1 MPEDRNPGEGGRVAS
16 GMLRRVTG
24 RAGGFLLPDS
34 RAGRTL
40 VVGSFVDALGT
51 GMFMSSATLYFV
63 GVVGIA
69 ADRIAWASTLA
80 GALALL
86 APVPLGR
93 LADRFGPGR
102 FYMVLLILRGLG
114 YGCYA
119 FTTEFAPYLVLTTAL
134 TALDRASTP
143 IQQAVVTAVVDG
155 NDGTRTMAS
164 IRAVR
169 NIGFTVGILLAGGVF
184 AADSRLAF
192 TALFLGNGLS
202 FLVIAFTVRLALSRV
217 ADQGVRPPESATAGT
232 EHGAAVVPPEGVRSP
247 FRDSWFMLFTLANG
261 ILSLYDTVLL
271 VLLPV
276 WVMEY
281 TDIPS
286 AVVPLLMVVNTVLT
300 VGLQIVI
307 ARHVDEPAT
316 AVRFLVV
323 SGVLLA
329 VSCGFFALAQG
340 TTNTVLAV
348 AMVLAATVVLTVA
361 ENLQSVAA
369 WELSAVL
376 APKAA
381 RARYLGAFSL
391 AFTGQKVIGPSLLVI
406 ALLPAGLLAW
416 PLLATAFG
424 SAAAVSGTS
433 ARRALAARAGPP
445 TAVRPS
451 PVAESPVE
459 QT

>member
-1 MPEDRNPGEGGRVAS
+1 MPEDRNPGESGRTAS

-40 VVGSFVDALGT
+40 VIGSFVDALGT

-102 FYMVLLILRGLG
+102 FYMVLLVLRGLG
-114 YGCYA
+114 YACYA
-119 FTTEFAPYLVLTTAL
+119 FTTQFAPYLVLTMAL

-143 IQQAVVTAVVDG
+143 IQQAVVTVAVDG

-184 AADSRLAF
+184 AADSRPAF

-217 ADQGVRPPESATAGT
+217 AGQGARPPESAAGT
-232 EHGAAVVPPEGVRSP
+232 ELGASPVPSGGVRSP
-247 FRDSWFMLFTLANG
+247 FWDGWFMLFTLANG

-276 WVMEY
+276 WVMQY

-348 AMVLAATVVLTVA
+348 AMVLVATVVLTVA

-424 SAAAVSGTS
+424 CAAAVSGTS
-433 ARRALAARAGPP
+433 ARRALAARVGQPP
-445 TAVRPS
+445 AVVPS
-451 PVAESPVE
+451 PVAETPVE